1 MTAGSTSRNSTMC
14 APSMRQM
21 RPQPA
26 PAMWKHGM
34 ATIATLSPVSRSAA
48 LAAVTS
54 ENIAR
59 CATITPLGRPVVPD
73 V

>member
-1 MTAGSTSRNSTMC
+1 MPAGSTSRSSTMC
-14 APSMRQM
+14 TPSMRQM
-21 RPQPA
+21 IPQPA

-34 ATIATLSPVSRSAA
+34 ATMPTLSGVSRSAA

-54 ENIAR
+54 ANIAR
-59 CATITPLGRPVVPD
+59 CATITPFGNPVVPD